1 MLENPMVVSAAAL
14 VLVTVLTGLA
24 ALVGKWVNER
34 SKNAQAAAITE
45 RVLLEVTAAVAQ
57 VGQCY
62 VDELKAANEDGV
74 ITPSEAA
81 EALFSAQG
89 WLVFA
94 PTWISTTWAT
104 PTCGVATRSVGRR
117 TPIPGACRRPSNSRR
132 SRTRRRSRRRRC

>member
-1 MLENPMVVSAAAL
+1 MGKLLENPMVVNAVAL

-34 SKNAQAAAITE
+34 TKNAQAAAITE

-81 EALFSAQG
+81 EARAKAVTIAKANLGPAGVQRLVRALG
-89 WLVFA
+89 IDALDVDRWLGTHVEA
-94 PTWISTTWAT
+94 AVRAET
-104 PTCGVATRSVGRR
+104 PEVL
-117 TPIPGACRRPSNSRR
+117 P
-132 SRTRRRSRRRRC
+132 